1 MCGIAGI
8 YRPGQEPI
16 SHKLIKRM
24 TDAIAH
30 RGPDGEGYFID
41 IDIALGHRRLAVLDL
56 TAAGNQPMS
65 TLDRQL
71 VVSYNGEIYNFREL
85 RRELEG
91 YGYRFNSRTDTEV
104 LLHGYREWGMDLVPK
119 LNGMFTFALWD
130 SKERELIL
138 VRDRY
143 GIKPLYLWRNNKEYV
158 FASEIKA
165 ILQHPQYKLEI
176 NYDALNEYFTFQNIF
191 RFHTLFHGIEMI
203 PPARIMRIKRTGEV
217 EISTYWDYNF
227 TDRDFSM
234 TEEEAYEET
243 LKLFRQA
250 VERQLVAD
258 VRIGSYLSGGMDS
271 GSVTAVASS
280 KIPGLVTFTCGF
292 DMSKV
297 SGREANFDERR
308 DAELMSSYF
317 KTEHYEQVINAGD
330 LSRSMS
336 NLIWHLEDIR
346 LGMSYPNYYIA
357 RLASKFVKVCLN
369 GTGGDELYGG
379 YPWRYYR
386 ILHSVSQEEFFKE
399 YYGFWQRLISDD
411 DKKEMFTG
419 AAFRAFGNVRDVY
432 DIFRRVF
439 TFNPKLKY
447 DKPEDHIANCLYFE
461 AKTFLLGLF
470 VVGDK
475 LSMAHSLEERFPFMD
490 NDLVNFAQR
499 IPIKYKL
506 ANLEKMKKLDENEI
520 NKLRKFQLQFD
531 DGKNTLRKAMSRLI
545 PEAIITRQ
553 KQGFSPPDE
562 SWYKGENLQ
571 YVRGL
576 LLNKKA
582 AYSDFINPKYVEKVI
597 DEHLNHNINHRLLI
611 WSLINFEWWCRI
623 FLDNYKV
630 DTAAQI
636 EVCKEGHEI
645 TV

>member
-8 YRPGQEPI
+8 YRPGQESI
-16 SHKLIKRM
+16 ERGLIKKM
-24 TDAIAH
+24 TDVIAH
-30 RGPDGEGYFID
+30 RGPDGEGHFID
-41 IDIALGHRRLAVLDL
+41 RDIALGHRRLAVLDL
-56 TAAGNQPMS
+56 TPAGNQPML
-65 TLDRQL
+65 TADRRL

-91 YGYRFNSRTDTEV
+91 LGYRFNSRTDTEV
-104 LLHGYREWGMDLVPK
+104 LLHGYREWGIDLIPK
-119 LNGMFTFALWD
+119 LNGMFAFALWD
-130 SKERELIL
+130 AKDRELIL

-143 GIKPLYLWRNNKEYV
+143 GIKPLYLWRNDKEYV

-165 ILQHPQYKLEI
+165 ILQHPNYRLEI

-191 RFHTLFHGIEMI
+191 RFHTLFKGIEMI

-217 EISTYWDYNF
+217 EIHTYWDYDF
-227 TDRDFSM
+227 TNRDSSM
-234 TEEEAYEET
+234 TEEEAYEGT
-243 LKLFRQA
+243 LKLFEQA

-258 VRIGSYLSGGMDS
+258 VPVGSYLSGGMDS
-271 GSVTAVASS
+271 GSVTAIASS
-280 KIPGLVTFTCGF
+280 RIPRLATFTCGF
-292 DMSKV
+292 DMSRV

-330 LSRSMS
+330 ISRSMS

-346 LGMSYPNYYIA
+346 LGMSYPIYYIA

-369 GTGGDELYGG
+369 GSGGDELYGG

-386 ILHSVSQEEFFKE
+386 VLQSAGQEKFFKE

-411 DKKEMFTG
+411 EKKEMFTG
-419 AAFRAFGNVRDVY
+419 SAFRSLGGAGDTY

-439 TFNPKLKY
+439 TFNDQLKY

-475 LSMAHSLEERFPFMD
+475 LSMAHSIEERFPFMD
-490 NDLVNFAQR
+490 NDLVDFAQK
-499 IPIKYKL
+499 IPVKYKL
-506 ANLEKMKKLDENEI
+506 ANLEKMKKMDENELD
-520 NKLRKFQLQFD
+520 KLRKFQLQFD
-531 DGKNTLRKAMSRLI
+531 SGKNVLRKAMSRLI
-545 PEAIITRQ
+545 PETIINRQ

-562 SWYKGENLQ
+562 SWYRGENLQ
-571 YVRGL
+571 YVKET

-582 AYSDFINPKYVEKVI
+582 AYKEFIDPKFVKKTI
-597 DEHLNHNINHRLLI
+597 DEHANKNINHRLLI
-611 WSLINFEWWCRI
+611 WSLISFEWWCRI
-623 FLDNYKV
+623 FMGGYKV
-630 DTAAQI
+630 
-636 EVCKEGHEI
+636 EVTPKNLEKERYEI